1 MRKTRRLKTSPK
13 SMKNL
18 LNKLKPRFADRD
30 REMHFLEH
38 LDEFRTML
46 IRCILTLV
54 IATAVCIPLAKPLL
68 YWMQAPLFHVAEA
81 NHYTYELITTSPVEG
96 FLQIVKVVFATGIL
110 TSLPLMIYFIA
121 RFILPGLKP
130 HEQKILVYGGLAG
143 ALLFAV
149 GVAMCYFITLPVAVK
164 IMFYFND
171 YLGTTANWK
180 IDAYLGFVMQLLIG
194 FGLAFELPLILLML
208 GRMGVVTVAQL
219 CKYRRHVMVGILI
232 VAMVLTPPDVI
243 TQLQMAIPLYLL
255 YELCILIL
263 RLTQRGARKEK
274 KGTE

>member
-1 MRKTRRLKTSPK
+1 
-13 SMKNL
+13 MKNL
-18 LNKLKPRFADRD
+18 RKKLMPHFAERD

-38 LDEFRTML
+38 LEEFRTML
-46 IRCILTLV
+46 IRCIVSLAV
-54 IATAVCIPLAKPLL
+54 MTALCIPLAKPLL
-68 YWMQAPLFHVAEA
+68 NWMQAPLFQIAEQHQYA
-81 NHYTYELITTSPVEG
+81 YELITTSPVEG
-96 FLQIVKVVFATGIL
+96 FLQIVKIVFATGVL
-110 TSLPLMIYFIA
+110 LSLPLMIYFIA
-121 RFILPGLKP
+121 QFVMPGLKP
-130 HEQKILVYGGLAG
+130 KEQKILVYGGLTG
-143 ALLFAV
+143 AVLFAA
-149 GVAMCYFITLPVAVK
+149 GVTMCYTITLPVAVK

-208 GRMGVVTVAQL
+208 GRMGVVTVEQL
-219 CKYRRHVMVGILI
+219 CKYRRHVIIGILV

-263 RLTQRGARKEK
+263 RLTRRGARKET
-274 KGTE
+274 KGTDE

>member
-1 MRKTRRLKTSPK
+1 
-13 SMKNL
+13 MKNL
-18 LNKLKPRFADRD
+18 LNKLNPRFTDRD

-68 YWMQAPLFHVAEA
+68 HWMQAPLFQVAAE

-194 FGLAFELPLILLML
+194 FGLAFELPLILLMF
-208 GRMGVVTVAQL
+208 GRMGIVTVAQL
-219 CKYRRHVMVGILI
+219 CKFRRHVIVGILI
-232 VAMVLTPPDVI
+232 IAMVLTPPDVI

-274 KGTE
+274 KGTEE